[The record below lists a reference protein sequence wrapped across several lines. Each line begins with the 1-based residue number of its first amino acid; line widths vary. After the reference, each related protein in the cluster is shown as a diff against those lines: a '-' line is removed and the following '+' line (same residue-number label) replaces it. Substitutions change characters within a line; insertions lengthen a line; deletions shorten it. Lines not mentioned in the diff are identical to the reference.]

1 MAWYLLYVF
10 IMNRVS
16 NNTIEIALPAE
27 SSFSKAPSWEEVKS
41 EVVRKTIHFLIAL
54 SPTLAYFNRPLTV
67 TLLALGTLVYT
78 YAEGIRLSGGMVPLI
93 SSVTAVAARP
103 RDQGRFILGPVTLAL
118 GAMLA
123 LLLYPSPAASIA
135 IYALA
140 FGDGFASLVGKLF
153 GRVRPVFLMGK
164 SLEGSAACF
173 IAVLISAYGL
183 TSHIRLAVFAALTAT
198 LVEALPLED
207 YDNIALPMSVG
218 FIVALML

>member
-1 MAWYLLYVF
+1 L
-10 IMNRVS
+10 
-16 NNTIEIALPAE
+16 EIALPVGE
-27 SSFSKAPSWEEVKS
+27 SYGKAPSWEEVKS

-54 SPTLAYFNRPLTV
+54 SPTLASFNRPLTV

-78 YAEGIRLSGGMVPLI
+78 YAEGIRLSGGTVPLV
-93 SSVTAVAARP
+93 SSITAIAARP

-140 FGDGFASLVGKLF
+140 FGDGLASLVGKLF
-153 GRVRPVFLMGK
+153 GRFRPGFLMGK

-173 IAVLISAYGL
+173 MAVFVSAFGL
-183 TSHIRLAVFAALTAT
+183 TSHIRIAFFAALTAT

-207 YDNIALPMSVG
+207 YDNIALPLSVG
-218 FIVALML
+218 FVVALML